1 MAKSRKIPVSK
12 RAVIQRINRKL
23 APSREM
29 LKAARGERLRQQV
42 GDYYLID
49 IRANAVLR
57 HNVDIVEMAR
67 GLGVLMGWE
76 ELRSG

>member
-1 MAKSRKIPVSK
+1 
-12 RAVIQRINRKL
+12 
-23 APSREM
+23 M